1 MKKYIKIIFASV
13 IFIISLIVF
22 CLSLFRYELSP
33 VSKDTTE
40 KIVIIK
46 EGTISSIG
54 MTLKKENLIRSELFF
69 KLYIRLTNKNS
80 LQAGTY
86 SLNESM
92 STKEIIKK
100 IEQGKVTNKD
110 EIKITF
116 KEGKNI
122 RYIAKVISE
131 NTNNNESDVFNLIKD
146 NNYLNELINNYW
158 FIENDI
164 TKKDIYYPLEGYLFP
179 DTYIFKNKD
188 VEVKKIFK
196 TMLDEMDKKLSIYKT
211 EIERNNLSIHELLT
225 LASIVELEGAKA
237 NDRKEVAGVF
247 YNRLNNNWSLGSDV
261 TTYYASKIDDWSYS
275 LTYKELNDCN
285 NKYNTR
291 CKSFIGL
298 PIGPIANVSIESLDA
313 VFNYSKHNYYYFVAD
328 CNGKVYLTKNESEH
342 NKIINKLKE
351 DGNWCA

>member
-1 MKKYIKIIFASV
+1 MEKYIKIIFASV

-100 IEQGKVTNKD
+100 IEQGRVTNKD

-131 NTNNNESDVFNLIKD
+131 NTNNNESDVFNLLKD

-188 VEVKKIFK
+188 VEVKEIFK

-211 EIERNNLSIHELLT
+211 EIEQSNLSIHELLT